1 MQCAGSK
8 LLRYTSSGSVGTAG
22 SWSHGDGDEDLNL

>member
-1 MQCAGSK
+1 MQCAVFNLS
-8 LLRYTSSGSVGTAG
+8 RYTSSGSAGTAG

>member
-1 MQCAGSK
+1 
-8 LLRYTSSGSVGTAG
+8 LRYTSSGSAGTDG